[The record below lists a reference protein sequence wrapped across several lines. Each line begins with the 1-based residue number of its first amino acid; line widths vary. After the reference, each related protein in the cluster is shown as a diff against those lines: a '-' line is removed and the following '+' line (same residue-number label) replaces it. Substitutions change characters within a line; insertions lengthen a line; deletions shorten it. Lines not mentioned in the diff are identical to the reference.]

1 MPLLLGGLALRVV
14 VLLLLAF
21 AEPNV
26 IGVWALFVAYSATL
40 AVTEPAERL
49 LIGDH
54 ADERERE
61 RERGTAYGL
70 YHLTGGLLVPP
81 GTVLFGL
88 LWEAFGSRT
97 AFVAAAVVASLAAGL
112 MLVSGARRSR

>member
-1 MPLLLGGLALRVV
+1 VPLLLGGWALRVV

-54 ADERERE
+54 ADERER
-61 RERGTAYGL
+61 GTAYGL

-97 AFVAAAVVASLAAGL
+97 AFVGAAVVRSLAAGL
-112 MLVSGARRSR
+112 MLGSGARRSR

>member
-1 MPLLLGGLALRVV
+1 MRALAPILARPLASCASAPPSAFQAALGRVPLLLGGWTLRVV

-26 IGVWALFVAYSATL
+26 IGVWALFVACSATL

-54 ADERERE
+54 ADERER
-61 RERGTAYGL
+61 GTA
-70 YHLTGGLLVPP
+70 
-81 GTVLFGL
+81 FI
-88 LWEAFGSRT
+88 
-97 AFVAAAVVASLAAGL
+97 AAAVVASLAAGL

>member
-1 MPLLLGGLALRVV
+1 MPLLLGGWALRVV

-54 ADERERE
+54 ADERER
-61 RERGTAYGL
+61 GTAYGL
-70 YHLTGGLLVPP
+70 YHLTGGLLVLP